1 MRKIGSVVVFLVCAL
16 SLSAQVPDAVW
27 SALQD
32 REVVI
37 VKLDGSE
44 VDGTLIGVAETEV
57 TVMKSDGRIVVV
69 EKTDVEEVRGRTDTP
84 PAAREAAPAREERPD
99 LPLGANYFL
108 FDPLGFLQLGPV
120 IEYGFLVGE
129 DLYIAPRFRFVGLG
143 LLTQVLG
150 DFEVMPYSFGIGI
163 SGTRMI
169 PAAGANKVYAG
180 GVMEFVLGW
189 SKGEDYWDEWEGN
202 WGMLIFGT
210 NVGYQWRNENRFGV
224 RLGGL
229 LGLGIQ
235 LWDSWWYVDDPDV
248 VFDEDT
254 GIYFYFGLQ
263 LALSW
268 EQN

>member
-1 MRKIGSVVVFLVCAL
+1 M
-16 SLSAQVPDAVW
+16 
-27 SALQD
+27 
-32 REVVI
+32 
-37 VKLDGSE
+37 
-44 VDGTLIGVAETEV
+44 AETTV

-69 EKTDVEEVRGRTDTP
+69 EKADAEEVRGKADAP
-84 PAAREAAPAREERPD
+84 VAAPAREPASARDERPD

-129 DLYIAPRFRFVGLG
+129 DLYIAPRLRFVGLG

-150 DFEVMPYSFGIGI
+150 DFEVMPYSFSLGI

-202 WGMLIFGT
+202 WGMLIFGS

-235 LWDSWWYVDDPDV
+235 LWDRWWYVDDPDDV
-248 VFDEDT
+248 YDEDT